1 MHSVERGRSVV
12 RLMDGVLLDVRLL
25 DSSDHVEVN
34 RVAAELERLA
44 DVGELAILDTAHD
57 GLIPGRVK
65 HDVGAILVRSRGL
78 RVAPENKIS
87 GEQTDLSS
95 HLDRVR
101 AKPERRRIVLV
112 QEWLVESDAGS
123 ARSVNHASDRPL
135 LCMSA
140 VVIGRGNDN
149 IFADLPIQCLV
160 NVHERD

>member
-44 DVGELAILDTAHD
+44 DVGELAILDPAHD

-78 RVAPENKIS
+78 RVAPENKFLESRPTSALIS
-87 GEQTDLSS
+87 
-95 HLDRVR
+95 
-101 AKPERRRIVLV
+101 IVS
-112 QEWLVESDAGS
+112 EPNPSDA
-123 ARSVNHASDRPL
+123 A
-135 LCMSA
+135 
-140 VVIGRGNDN
+140 
-149 IFADLPIQCLV
+149 
-160 NVHERD
+160 